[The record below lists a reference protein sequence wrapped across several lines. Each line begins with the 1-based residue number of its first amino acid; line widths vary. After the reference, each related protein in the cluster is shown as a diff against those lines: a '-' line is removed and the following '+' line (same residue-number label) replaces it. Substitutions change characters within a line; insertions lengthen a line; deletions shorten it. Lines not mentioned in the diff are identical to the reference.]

1 MRRMTDPIRF
11 ACETARARALKVGGL
26 TLNALEWGEPGRP
39 ALCFLH
45 GGSAHAHWFDGVVA
59 TFADRY
65 HVLSLDQRGHGAS
78 DWAAEP
84 AYATED
90 FAGDLIGVMDAMGW
104 SRMTVVGHSMG
115 GQ

>member
-1 MRRMTDPIRF
+1 MTDPIRF
-11 ACETARARALKVGGL
+11 ACETARPRALKVGGL

-59 TFADRY
+59 TFAGRY

-78 DWAAEP
+78 EWAPEP

-90 FAGDLIGVMDAMGW
+90 FA
-104 SRMTVVGHSMG
+104 
-115 GQ
+115 